1 LLPEG
6 EIFQE
11 KITTRT
17 KEYDNRNGQEPH
29 QTQHQSSIP
38 RKHGSLDTG
47 SFASFNNR
55 SLFWRATGLV
65 EGVSLESAYVYRGQ
79 QATR

>member
-1 LLPEG
+1 MQEPYRKGDSDTILTSSLAGPRISPFQDSKLLPEG

-11 KITTRT
+11 KITART
-17 KEYDNRNGQEPH
+17 KEYDNRNGQELH

-47 SFASFNNR
+47 SF
-55 SLFWRATGLV
+55 G
-65 EGVSLESAYVYRGQ
+65 
-79 QATR
+79 